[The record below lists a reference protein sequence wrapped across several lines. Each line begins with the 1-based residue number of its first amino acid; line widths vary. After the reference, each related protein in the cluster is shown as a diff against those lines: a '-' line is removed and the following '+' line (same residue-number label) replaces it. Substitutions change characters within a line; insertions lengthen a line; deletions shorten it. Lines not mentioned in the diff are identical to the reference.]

1 MISYKPSLV
10 GVFLFL
16 FTFSYGQTKD
26 IAGQRFKDY
35 LEQGFKY
42 HDNRKLDSS
51 KYFLRKVD
59 SLVKLNHSD
68 STKFYQK
75 ELLEASLFVRENRM
89 DEAIG
94 KLLKA
99 NQFFKNQKDSA
110 NIGLSLYKLGVANYY
125 VNRRL
130 VAGDYF
136 DKITPYK
143 KFVSK
148 RLLTRV
154 HQNYGTINLEVGL
167 LSKPK
172 NKDLIKKAI
181 KNYEDAIKIYTEEN
195 WLMEK
200 ALATSLLAEC
210 YNQLEDYDSALDI
223 INQAISFSKEANNQ
237 SQLGFA
243 LIKKTSI
250 LGNKGQFEEAL
261 NTIVIAKPIFK
272 ELDDKP
278 TYLYALREEKK
289 ALLGLNRFKEAS
301 ILSDSILQVS
311 IESYDT
317 RFADK
322 VSEMEAKYN
331 SIEKEKEIAQQKEK
345 LLAQELNIKNRTLS
359 SILLASALLILGI
372 ITFGLYKRHQ
382 LKRKQLNKE
391 LELKD
396 ALAKIKTQNKLQE
409 QRLRISR
416 DLHDNIGSQLTF
428 IISSIDNLAYINKN
442 ASTKLKDKL
451 SEISSFTG
459 DTIYQ
464 LRDTIWAM
472 NKTEI
477 SVDDL
482 QARVLTYIDKAK
494 SIKPDIN
501 FISEFKISSD
511 KDFTSKEGIYIF
523 RIIQEAINN
532 AIKYADAKKI
542 DIVANK
548 IENRLKFSISD
559 DGKGFDKNNI
569 ELGNGLNNM
578 RKRALDINANI
589 IIDSKVNEGTS
600 IVLII

>member
-278 TYLYALREEKK
+278 TYLYALNEEKK
-289 ALLGLNRFKEAS
+289 ILVGLNRYREAS
-301 ILSDSILQVS
+301 IVSDSIFQVS
-311 IESYDT
+311 VENYDT

-511 KDFTSKEGIYIF
+511 KEFTSKEGIYIF

>member
-442 ASTKLKDKL
+442 ASTKLKEKL

-523 RIIQEAINN
+523 RIIQEA
-532 AIKYADAKKI
+532 
-542 DIVANK
+542 
-548 IENRLKFSISD
+548 
-559 DGKGFDKNNI
+559 
-569 ELGNGLNNM
+569 
-578 RKRALDINANI
+578 
-589 IIDSKVNEGTS
+589 
-600 IVLII
+600 